1 MERIECYGVIKEIY
15 AMKEQNE
22 KKPRAPRK
30 VPATEDASIAD
41 APDELTTTY
50 LVESEEGPE
59 NKTEFPDEWIS
70 IAAYYI
76 WKSDG
81 QPEGRDD
88 EYWERARADLMKL
101 RKEGNLPTGR

>member
-1 MERIECYGVIKEIY
+1 
-15 AMKEQNE
+15 MKDQNE
-22 KKPRAPRK
+22 KKRRAPRK
-30 VPATEDASIAD
+30 GSSTEDTSIGD

-59 NKTEFPDEWIS
+59 KKTEFPDEWIS

-76 WKSDG
+76 WKGDG
-81 QPEGRDD
+81 EPEGRDA

-101 RKEGNLPTGR
+101 QREGTLPTGPTGRQALDEER